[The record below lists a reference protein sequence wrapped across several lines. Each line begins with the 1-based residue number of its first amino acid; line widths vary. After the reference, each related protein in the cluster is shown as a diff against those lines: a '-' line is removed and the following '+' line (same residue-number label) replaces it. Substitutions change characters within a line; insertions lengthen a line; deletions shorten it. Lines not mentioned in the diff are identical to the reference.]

1 MQAAGWAVAE
11 RAEAGTAPVAEE
23 VADEEV
29 ECDAH
34 ALAASEM
41 PTAGMVEEE
50 VVATGRHIAQFALCL
65 PCTLDRHRAAARTEQ
80 TRVYHLANSSCRC
93 HCSRRARC

>member
-41 PTAGMVEEE
+41 PTAGRVAMVEEE
-50 VVATGRHIAQFALCL
+50 VVATGRHIAQCALCL

-80 TRVYHLANSSCRC
+80 TRVYHLANSSCR
-93 HCSRRARC
+93 